1 MMNKKTILWMILGC
15 CGLMMMSTG
24 ANEPDIIYWSDMEKL
39 EWSDFE
45 GRPRYDYNQVSALT
59 SSGIVDYKGCKDDK
73 IIYKI
78 RAYFE
83 KKNSWV
89 KKEAFTDY
97 HLAHEQLHFDITELF
112 ARKLRKMLAQRDFK
126 CGEEAEFET
135 FVKNSLEAWQSNQK
149 NYDILTRHSMDTLA
163 QREWMYRVNM
173 ELSLLDEFSDEEEA
187 EAEVADK

>member
-15 CGLMMMSTG
+15 FCLTMMSTG
-24 ANEPDIIYWSDMEKL
+24 ANEPDIIYWSDIEKL

-59 SSGIVDYKGCKDDK
+59 SSGIVDYKGCKDGK

-126 CGEEAEFET
+126 CGEEAEFEK
-135 FVKNSLEAWQSNQK
+135 FVQNSLEAWQSNQK

-173 ELSLLDEFSDEEEA
+173 ELSLLDEFSDEETQID
-187 EAEVADK
+187 VADK

>member
-1 MMNKKTILWMILGC
+1 MF
-15 CGLMMMSTG
+15 MSTG
-24 ANEPDIIYWSDMEKL
+24 ANEPDIIYWSDNEQL

-45 GRPRYDYNQVSALT
+45 GRPRMEYDQLSALT
-59 SSGIVDYKGCKDDK
+59 SSGIVDYKGCKDGK

-112 ARKLRKMLAQRDFK
+112 ARKLRKMLSQRDFK
-126 CGEEAEFET
+126 CGEEAEFEI
-135 FVKNSLEAWQSNQK
+135 FVQNSLEVWETRQK
-149 NYDILTRHSMDTLA
+149 NYDILTRHSLDTLR
-163 QREWMYRVNM
+163 QKEWMYRVQM
-173 ELSLLDEFSDEEEA
+173 ELSLLDEFSDSEKEKKEINLA
-187 EAEVADK
+187 KD